1 MKEVNAYANAINEG
15 SKFVKVDNHKA
26 ELIKNEDEEARNP
39 YFLAVD
45 KEDIVKEHQT
55 NLKKIQ

>member
-1 MKEVNAYANAINEG
+1 M
-15 SKFVKVDNHKA
+15 KVDKNKA

-45 KEDIVKEHQT
+45 KEEVLKEHQT
-55 NLKKIQ
+55 NMKKVQ